1 MEKNFGTL
9 SQTVDGLKKN
19 GYNLDFNIRGECLV
33 CDSTNTELSENDFE
47 IDEVYRFEGESN
59 PDDEAI
65 VYAISST
72 DNSVKGTLV
81 DAYGTYYDSAS
92 EELVEKLSI
101 VR

>member
-1 MEKNFGTL
+1 MYTYDTVSEAINDLSNRGYQDNLRIGNDCLHCDNKNVQL
-9 SQTVDGLKKN
+9 SPK
-19 GYNLDFNIRGECLV
+19 DFH
-33 CDSTNTELSENDFE
+33 
-47 IDEVYRFEGESN
+47 IDEVYRFEGN
-59 PDDEAI
+59 TDPADETI